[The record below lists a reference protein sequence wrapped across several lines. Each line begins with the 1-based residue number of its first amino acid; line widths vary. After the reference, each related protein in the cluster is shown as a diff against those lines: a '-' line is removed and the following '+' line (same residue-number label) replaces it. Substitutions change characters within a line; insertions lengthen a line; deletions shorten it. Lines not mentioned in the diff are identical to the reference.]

1 MPKYQIIL
9 ENTAG
14 KLDER
19 IVEADDAELCE
30 HMIDFVTDIGSFR
43 DGDVIRVVEK
53 S

>member
-1 MPKYQIIL
+1 MTKYQIIL

-30 HMIDFVTDIGSFR
+30 QISDFVFEIGSFR